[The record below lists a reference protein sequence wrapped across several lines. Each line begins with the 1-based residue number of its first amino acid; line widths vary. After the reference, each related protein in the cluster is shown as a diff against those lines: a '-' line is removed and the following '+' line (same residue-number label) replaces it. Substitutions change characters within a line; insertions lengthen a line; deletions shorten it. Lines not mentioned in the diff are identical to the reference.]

1 MFVNPTEKTKKWGAN
16 IFGDGNAF
24 VAFQYFTLVLGSF
37 KRPAKIH
44 KLKFLTFQAHFLPF
58 IWKMCELVIQIESNT
73 DQGLARLRHN
83 LSAEVEVGG
92 HNNWNCTAMYDYE

>member
-16 IFGDGNAF
+16 IFGYGNAF

-44 KLKFLTFQAHFLPF
+44 KLKFLTFQAHFPPF
-58 IWKMCELVIQIESNT
+58 MWKMCELVIQIESNI
-73 DQGLARLRHN
+73 DQGLAGLK
-83 LSAEVEVGG
+83 L
-92 HNNWNCTAMYDYE
+92 